1 MSVDKEKN
9 KTSQG
14 PTSRG
19 AIALLILIVLIGG
32 ALRFTGVTQNG
43 PFFID
48 EADYLLEAKWIYTG
62 VVKTAGSVLRWI
74 SAAAGGAEPWELK
87 RELERLRVEVQG
99 HPIFMGRP
107 LHSLLTSLPM
117 FALGYRWWAGALV
130 SACFGTATIAAL
142 FFLGRRFYGTGPA
155 FLAAALL
162 ALMGYHVLYSRNSF
176 GEANSVFF
184 IVLSM
189 LFYHR
194 SRREDLGKWR
204 RSLGLAGILWGCA
217 IAVNDRW
224 ISMLTILWLGEIHLW
239 LGERG
244 MERREKVRR
253 FLWLNGAAFLPLLL
267 FQLPF
272 VLGGVAARVAGGR
285 FTYPS
290 YFSIL
295 SKHSLNMQTTGVLKI
310 ILLVS
315 NPGQALS
322 DLRTYPYLYWKLC
335 GPALCFCLAGGAAA
349 ALRRRRLEDWLCL
362 VWIGLPLVYFGL
374 QIYIAQRYASI
385 TLPAAALLC
394 AGLFARAREGGGG
407 SLLWPRGALSRAGVC
422 AAITLLLASGAVHAV
437 RNAEVRYGYRE
448 AAAFLEEQE
457 SRFFCT
463 NEVVLRAYLADE
475 GMVAYSP
482 ASEPEMREGFE
493 RGIRYYMMD
502 HLTRLWR
509 GEAQRDVLLEAL
521 SGAGRLS
528 RLRAIERLHVQD
540 GRSDNLTVIDG
551 IEEKAVPDRIFSN
564 PGAGT
569 LQCLF
574 EANVSFD
581 LTRRLVEEEGRSLT
595 SIRLYDLKEHYGE
608 EGDGEE
614 SMRGNPG
621 DLLDKGSRE

>member
-1 MSVDKEKN
+1 MSVDIEK
-9 KTSQG
+9 TETRQG
-14 PTSRG
+14 TLGRG
-19 AIALLILIVLIGG
+19 TIALLVLIVLIGG

-74 SAAAGGAEPWELK
+74 SAAAGGAEPWDMK

-117 FALGYRWWAGALV
+117 FVLGYRWWAGALV
-130 SACFGTATIAAL
+130 SAFFGTATIAAL

-155 FLAAALL
+155 LLAAALL
-162 ALMGYHVLYSRNSF
+162 ALMGYHVLYSRNSL

-184 IVLSM
+184 IVLSI

-194 SRREDLGKWR
+194 SRREDIGKWG
-204 RSLGLAGILWGCA
+204 RSLGLTGILWGCA

-224 ISMLTILWLGEIHLW
+224 ISMLTILWLGELNLW
-239 LGERG
+239 LGERE
-244 MERREKVRR
+244 MSRREKVRR
-253 FLWLNGAAFLPLLL
+253 FIWLNGAVFMPLLL

-272 VLGGVAARVAGGR
+272 VIGDVAARVAGGR

-310 ILLVS
+310 ILLLN
-315 NPGQALS
+315 NPVQALS

-335 GPALCFCLAGGAAA
+335 GPALCFGLAGGAAA
-349 ALRRRRLEDWLCL
+349 ALYRRRLEDWLCL
-362 VWIGLPLVYFGL
+362 VWIGLPLVYFSL

-385 TLPAAALLC
+385 TLPAAALLS
-394 AGLFARAREGGGG
+394 AGLFARVREGGGG
-407 SLLWPRGALSRAGVC
+407 SLHWPHGAMNRTGVC
-422 AAITLLLASGAVHAV
+422 AAIILLLASGAVHAAQ
-437 RNAEVRYGYRE
+437 NAKVRYGYRE
-448 AAAFLEEQE
+448 AATFLKEQG

-463 NEVVLRAYLADE
+463 NEVVLRAYLVDE
-475 GMVAYSP
+475 GMVVYSP

-493 RGIRYYMMD
+493 RGVRYYIMD

-509 GEAQRDVLLEAL
+509 GEAQRDVLHEAL
-521 SGAGRLS
+521 LGAGPLS
-528 RLRAIERLHVQD
+528 RLRAIERLDVQNR
-540 GRSDNLTVIDG
+540 RSDTLTVIDG
-551 IEEKAVPDRIFSN
+551 IEEKMIPARIFPN

-595 SIRLYDLKEHYGE
+595 SIRLYDLKDYFSIDGD
-608 EGDGEE
+608 DGEGARMKSGE
-614 SMRGNPG
+614 
-621 DLLDKGSRE
+621 LVEKGRR